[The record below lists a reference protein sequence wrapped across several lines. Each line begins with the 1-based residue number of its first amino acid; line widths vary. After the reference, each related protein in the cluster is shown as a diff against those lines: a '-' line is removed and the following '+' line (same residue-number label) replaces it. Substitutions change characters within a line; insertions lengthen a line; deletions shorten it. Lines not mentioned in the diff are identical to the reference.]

1 MNQGDTVAIGWC
13 DNGTTDGSF
22 TEGMM
27 EIALAG
33 KNTGFPIET
42 FVRVQGN
49 QIAKQRQTLL
59 DFWYDKT
66 KTDWLFWVDSDIV
79 LTQYVWSKLCS
90 AADAKKRPIVSGVY
104 FIAKENDDSLP
115 ILLPCIFNDVDES
128 TVMYHHPLPENKI
141 IKIDSAGM
149 GLVIM
154 HRSVVTKLKKEYG
167 DKSFLFEENNLAG
180 EDFVG
185 EDIAFFRKC
194 KKINIPVYADTA
206 AVAKHIKR
214 TQWDTQLYAL
224 YWNNRFNQNKNTPPN

>member
-1 MNQGDTVAIGWC
+1 MVEGKF
-13 DNGTTDGSF
+13 TDGLMSV
-22 TEGMM
+22 TLG
-27 EIALAG
+27 G
-33 KNTGFPIET
+33 PSVGFPISSSM
-42 FVRVQGN
+42 RVKGN
-49 QIAKQRQTLL
+49 QISRQRQNLV
-59 DFWYDKT
+59 DYWYSTIKS
-66 KTDWLFWVDSDIV
+66 DWLFWVDSDIV
-79 LTQYVWSKLCS
+79 LNLDIWHKMCS
-90 AADAKKRPIVSGVY
+90 LADKENYPMVTGVY